1 MNQCR
6 NLCPVKENHVCCFFC
21 TDKGACAEI
30 CEQTL
35 ESCSDKMK
43 LETALTPI
51 EEKTLPIMQKIKD
64 IVSQKKALEAQE
76 KDMKDKL
83 KAAMEECGVKMFDN
97 DLLKV
102 TYIAAT
108 TATSIDSA
116 KLKKKYPAIAEECS
130 KTSAKSAYVKVEI
143 KE

>member
-6 NLCPVKENHVCCFFC
+6 NLCPVKENHTCCFFC
-21 TDKGACAEI
+21 ADKDVCPEM
-30 CEQTL
+30 CEQIL
-35 ESCSDKMK
+35 ESCIDKMEM
-43 LETALTPI
+43 ETALTPI
-51 EEKTLPIMQKIKD
+51 EEKTLPIMQKIRD

-83 KAAMEECGVKMFDN
+83 KAAMEEYGVKMFDN